1 MAEVDAKFQF
11 ETCMGTL
18 VYHEGSNYLYNIG
31 GMGSQGKDYRK
42 KLTAG

>member
-1 MAEVDAKFQF
+1 MDFREQRVTEMEAKFDL

-31 GMGSQGKDYRK
+31 GMGS
-42 KLTAG
+42 